1 VKALA
6 ALGAALALLVGCA
19 GDENG
24 SAEPRRDAVTVLAV
38 GDIARCDNEND
49 DATARLVAAEP
60 SATVLVLGDLAYDQG
75 LNEEFDS
82 CYDPPWGQFKDR
94 TRPAPGNHE
103 YAYFQKDA
111 AAYFD
116 YFGESAGQ
124 WGLGYYSFDIGRWH
138 VVALN
143 SNCDAERL
151 GGCWPGSPQERWLR
165 EDLAANTRPC
175 TLAFWHHP
183 RFSAGATHGS
193 DPATDPFWRLLYDA
207 GADLVLNG
215 HDHNYQRFAPQTP
228 DGGPDADRGIREFVV
243 GTGGASLREVGEAL
257 PTTEE
262 QSAESF
268 GVLRLTLYDGG
279 YDWEFVPV
287 EGEEF
292 TDRGSGRCH

>member
-1 VKALA
+1 M
-6 ALGAALALLVGCA
+6 LGAALALLAGCA
-19 GDENG
+19 GDDDG
-24 SAEPRRDAVTVLAV
+24 SAEPRPDAVTVLAV

-49 DATARLVAAEP
+49 DATARLVADEP
-60 SATVLVLGDLAYDQG
+60 DATVLVLGDLAYDQG

-94 TRPAPGNHE
+94 TRPTPGNHE

-215 HDHNYQRFAPQTP
+215 HDHNYQRFAPQTRG
-228 DGGPDADRGIREFVV
+228 GGPDADRGIREFVV

-287 EGEEF
+287 EGSDF
-292 TDRGSGRCH
+292 SDRGSGRCH

>member
-94 TRPAPGNHE
+94 TRPTPGNHE
-103 YAYFQKDA
+103 YEYFQKDA

>member
-6 ALGAALALLVGCA
+6 VLGAALALLVGCA
-19 GDENG
+19 GDEDG
-24 SAEPRRDAVTVLAV
+24 SAEPRPDAVTVLAV

-49 DATARLVAAEP
+49 DATSRLVADEP
-60 SATVLVLGDLAYDQG
+60 DATVLVLGDLAYDQG
-75 LNEEFDS
+75 RKEEFDS

-94 TRPAPGNHE
+94 TRPTPGNHE
-103 YAYFQKDA
+103 YEYFQQDA
-111 AAYFD
+111 TAYFD